1 MEKHGEVRMAGPL
14 AGYKVVE
21 MVGLGPAPFCAMML
35 ADMGAEVI
43 RIDRLA
49 KAAGVLGDE
58 PRFDVT
64 ARGRRSL
71 GIDLKQAGAAETV
84 LQLIDKAD
92 ILIEGFRPGV
102 MERLGLGP
110 EVCQARNSK
119 LVYGRMTGWGQHG
132 PLANAAGHDINYI
145 ALTGALHAIGR
156 PGEPPVVPLNY
167 IGDFGGGAMMLAFG
181 VVCAVLEA
189 SRSGRGQ
196 VVDAAMTDGAALLS
210 AMMYGMKAAGNW
222 SNERGENLLDG
233 GAHFYGTYAC
243 ADGKYVAIGAI
254 EPQFY
259 AQLIALCGI
268 GDPAFQA
275 QRDVHSWPILKYR
288 LADVF
293 KTKTRAD
300 WCALMEGTDVCFAP
314 VLDWDEAPQHAHN
327 RARETFIEVDGVVQP
342 APAPR
347 FSHSKPGVPT
357 PPAATGAHSAAILAD
372 WGIPP
377 AAIAELK
384 ERGVI

>member
-1 MEKHGEVRMAGPL
+1 
-14 AGYKVVE
+14 
-21 MVGLGPAPFCAMML
+21 MML

-43 RIDRLA
+43 RIDRK
-49 KAAGVLGDE
+49 KAGGDADAQGN
-58 PRFDVT
+58 RFDIL

-71 GIDLKQAGAAETV
+71 AIDLKQPGAAETV

-110 EVCQARNSK
+110 DVCHARNAG

-132 PLANAAGHDINYI
+132 PLSQAAGHDINYV
-145 ALTGALHAIGR
+145 ALSGALHAIG
-156 PGEPPVVPLNY
+156 PAGEAPVVPLNY

-181 VVCAVLEA
+181 VLCALTEA
-189 SRSGRGQ
+189 RRNGKGQ

-210 AMMYGMKAAGNW
+210 AMMYGMKAAGEW
-222 SNERGENLLDG
+222 SNQRGENLLDG

-243 ADGKYVAIGAI
+243 ADGKYVAIGSI

-259 AQLIALCGI
+259 ALLIQLCGI
-268 GDPAFQA
+268 DDPAFEA
-275 QRDVHSWPILKYR
+275 QTDMHGWPILKYR

-293 KTKTRAD
+293 KTRTRAE
-300 WCALMEGTDVCFAP
+300 WCTLMEGTDVCFAP
-314 VLDWDEAPQHAHN
+314 VLDWDEAPGHPHN
-327 RARETFIEVDGVVQP
+327 RARETFITVDGVMQP

-347 FSHSKPGVPT
+347 FSNSRPETPT
-357 PPAATGAHSAAILAD
+357 PPAATGADSEAILKD
-372 WGIPP
+372 WGI
-377 AAIAELK
+377 AATAIEKLK
-384 ERGVI
+384 AGGTI